1 MGGELF
7 RYYLQVACA
16 SQGGWRRRSLQKYH
30 LLVDWVRCVILLL
43 TLISAVGDL
52 WADSLWTGLSVGRK
66 LSQGET
72 WVGIGRQPTE
82 LHLFFLLLAIGS
94 IVIKFSRL
102 LLGWEGIS
110 RGGINRCEL
119 SSGWWCQSDCLLDWN
134 VLISVQIIPEVVLL
148 LNHGIRWNRIVVPIL
163 FNMAQ
168 IIYVTRG
175 NSVALHDDA
184 ARLFIILDRLVRPL
198 LMLDWRV
205 GPNLQNRVVNWLDTL
220 VALVKPAMTVPIV
233 DHVPADGRLSI
244 HPYLTLGLWHKKCL
258 GKLHD
263 YLICERWLQVLLS
276 LLMDLGSMLS
286 RCCID
291 RWVFGHSINLAL

>member
-1 MGGELF
+1 M
-7 RYYLQVACA
+7 
-16 SQGGWRRRSLQKYH
+16 
-30 LLVDWVRCVILLL
+30 RCVILLL

-52 WADSLWTGLSVGRK
+52 WADSVWTGLSVGRK

-72 WVGIGRQPTE
+72 WVGICRQPTE

-102 LLGWEGIS
+102 HLWWERIS

-119 SSGWWCQSDCLLDWN
+119 SSGWWCQSDGLLDWN
-134 VLISVQIIPEVVLL
+134 ILISVQIIPEVVLL

-168 IIYVTRG
+168 IIYVTRRD
-175 NSVALHDDA
+175 SVALHDDA
-184 ARLFIILDRLVRPL
+184 ARLFIILYKLVRLL
-198 LMLDWRV
+198 LMLDWRI
-205 GPNLQNRVVNWLDTL
+205 GPNLQDRIVNWLDTL
-220 VALVKPAMTVPIV
+220 VSLVEPAMTVPIV
-233 DHVPADGRLSI
+233 DHVPADGRPSI
-244 HPYLTLGLWHKKCL
+244 DADLTLRLWHEKCL

-263 YLICERWLQVLLS
+263 YLICKLWLQVLLS

-286 RCCID
+286 WCCID
-291 RWVFGHSINLAL
+291 GWVFGHSINLAL